1 MGPGRRLGAWLA
13 RRELVRRAIEER
25 ADLSAFR
32 ARPSRRLLLGL
43 GVLALS
49 MLLGWPA
56 VGALAWMAV
65 LLREPLIGLVGGPAV
80 YAFSWVLYGAALWI
94 GGPDVLR
101 YARAFVRW
109 ALRRLAERL
118 QGPPSTRSS
127 PP

>member
-1 MGPGRRLGAWLA
+1 MGLA
-13 RRELVRRAIEER
+13 RRAGRWLSRRACVRRAIDER

-32 ARPSRRLLLGL
+32 RRPSRRLFIGLILLA
-43 GVLALS
+43 VS

-56 VGALAWMAV
+56 VGTLAGLAV
-65 LLREPLIGLVGGPAV
+65 YFREPLLGAVGGPAV

-101 YARAFVRW
+101 YMRAFGRW

-118 QGPPSTRSS
+118 LGEEAGA
-127 PP
+127 